1 PTRHRGAGGPAAERG
16 VRGERLAGRGGDAT
30 PRRARVLP
38 PRGPHDPRVR
48 RRAAAARAAGRA
60 LDGVPARADLVDRGD
75 DRRGRRGDH
84 RGAGRAHDL
93 RTAPRGDHRHRL
105 GRRAARRGGAA
116 QGSLRPAR
124 RDRPRG
130 DAHRDPAAPPD
141 RRRGPRRAHAR
152 PARRAGRRDG
162 RRPRRQPHRV
172 RRRGREQRQP
182 ARGCPH
188 RGGEVAVHAGGRRAQ
203 GVRRRR
209 HHDLP
214 ARRGDHDAARPDRGA
229 ATVRSGRGTARVGC
243 SGWAYRD
250 WRGPVYPEDAPQR
263 SWFEHYARRF
273 DTVEINNTFYRLPP
287 PAQVERWRDQ
297 APPGFCY
304 AVKVGRYG
312 THRKKLRDADQ
323 WLARHLE
330 RVELLGDAL
339 GPNLVQLP
347 PNWRRDAARLDSF
360 LEVAPRHVRWA
371 VEVRHES
378 WLHDEVLDVL
388 ARHGAAL
395 CVHDLLPGHPWVR
408 TTDWAYVR
416 FHGTDA

>member
-1 PTRHRGAGGPAAERG
+1 M
-16 VRGERLAGRGGDAT
+16 
-30 PRRARVLP
+30 
-38 PRGPHDPRVR
+38 
-48 RRAAAARAAGRA
+48 
-60 LDGVPARADLVDRGD
+60 
-75 DRRGRRGDH
+75 
-84 RGAGRAHDL
+84 
-93 RTAPRGDHRHRL
+93 
-105 GRRAARRGGAA
+105 
-116 QGSLRPAR
+116 
-124 RDRPRG
+124 
-130 DAHRDPAAPPD
+130 
-141 RRRGPRRAHAR
+141 
-152 PARRAGRRDG
+152 
-162 RRPRRQPHRV
+162 
-172 RRRGREQRQP
+172 
-182 ARGCPH
+182 
-188 RGGEVAVHAGGRRAQ
+188 
-203 GVRRRR
+203 
-209 HHDLP
+209 
-214 ARRGDHDAARPDRGA
+214 
-229 ATVRSGRGTARVGC
+229 RSGRGTARVGC

-273 DTVEINNTFYRLPP
+273 DTVELNNTFYRLPP

-416 FHGTDA
+416 FHGTDAPGHPYAGSYGGRRLRPVAERLTGWLDEGCDVYAYFNNDIGGAAVGDAEWLRARLSGADRSARGVG